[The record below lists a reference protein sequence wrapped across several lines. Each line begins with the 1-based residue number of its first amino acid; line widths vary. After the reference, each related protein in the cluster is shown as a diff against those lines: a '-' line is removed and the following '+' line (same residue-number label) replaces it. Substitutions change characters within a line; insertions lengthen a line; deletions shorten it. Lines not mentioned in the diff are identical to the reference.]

1 MHLLAYGW
9 NLANPTK
16 LFFMPAAGAKRAPA
30 KQKRTPHRRPEAERY
45 RRVFMGPPP
54 GKRGCGNRTNCVL
67 HGVSQRSSSFAI
79 RAERIFYPSPYESDA
94 EKSIPSYGILFFS
107 LAYQILAPPSL
118 FPLFNPHKKRG
129 QAAPW
134 RCLPSFQIFHPGFT
148 RAAYGGTAWNESA

>member
-79 RAERIFYPSPYESDA
+79 RAERIFYPSPYEPDA
-94 EKSIPSYGILFFS
+94 EKSIPSRGILFFS
-107 LAYQILAPPSL
+107 LAYQIFSTSRSFSAVQSAQEQRAGSAMALPALLPDIPSRFHQSRL
-118 FPLFNPHKKRG
+118 
-129 QAAPW
+129 W
-134 RCLPSFQIFHPGFT
+134 RHSL
-148 RAAYGGTAWNESA
+148 E